1 MFHSCH
7 AQVCLRGTSLSISQH
22 LLMKLM
28 TLRKQFLSS
37 LRNTYSTS
45 FQTLTVSSPHWFCA
59 VLVKSCVA
67 VRHVFG
73 IHFVLDGRMLCLQ

>member
-7 AQVCLRGTSLSISQH
+7 AQVCLKGTSLSISQH
-22 LLMKLM
+22 LLMKLV

-45 FQTLTVSSPHWFCA
+45 FQTLTVSSLHWFCA
-59 VLVKSCVA
+59 VVVSFIA
-67 VRHVFG
+67 VSHISG
-73 IHFVLDGRMLCLQ
+73 IHFVLDGYILCLQ

>member
-22 LLMKLM
+22 LLMKLV

-59 VLVKSCVA
+59 VMINSFIA
-67 VRHVFG
+67 VSQISG
-73 IHFVLDGRMLCLQ
+73 IHFVLDGYMLCSQ